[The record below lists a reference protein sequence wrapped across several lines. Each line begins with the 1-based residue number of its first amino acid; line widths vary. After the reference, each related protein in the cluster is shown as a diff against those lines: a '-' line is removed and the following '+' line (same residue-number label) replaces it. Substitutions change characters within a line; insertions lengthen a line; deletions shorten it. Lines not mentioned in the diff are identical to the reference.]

1 MTSTPKR
8 HRRQRLRDRHRI
20 RSGLSIIPSLFTIG
34 NMFCGYYSIVSTLRE
49 NYDVAAIAIGVGAV
63 LDMLD
68 GRIARLTHTTSDFG
82 LELDSLADV
91 LTFGIAPAVLALN
104 WGVGSLAG
112 LPAEIAQDVYKFG
125 WLSTFGFLICG
136 ALRLA
141 RFNIQARRP
150 VDESASKMDFVGL
163 PIPAGAAVIAAIV
176 HFGKYPILQVGLAL
190 LWCLLVALLA
200 FLMISRVR
208 YPSFKELDLKKPLPR
223 TTIVGTAML
232 IGLIVFF
239 SEIVLLSLATV
250 YLASGPVA
258 RMSQAVRRLLSS
270 QDEGGEIPEPH
281 PEGRGD
287 LS

>member
-1 MTSTPKR
+1 MTSTPKP
-8 HRRQRLRDRHRI
+8 HPRQRLRDRPRI
-20 RSGLSIIPSLFTIG
+20 RTGLSIIPSLFTIG
-34 NMFCGYYSIVSTLRE
+34 NMFCGYYSVVSTLRE

-68 GRIARLTHTTSDFG
+68 GRIARLTNTTSAFG

-112 LPAEIAQDVYKFG
+112 LPADAQNVYKFG

-141 RFNIQARRP
+141 RFNIQARRTA
-150 VDESASKMDFVGL
+150 DESASKRDFVGL

-176 HFGKYPILQVGLAL
+176 HYGKTPIAQGGSAL

-208 YPSFKELDLKKPLPR
+208 YPSFKELDLKKPLPG
-223 TTIVGTAML
+223 TTIVATAML
-232 IGLIVFF
+232 IGLIAFF
-239 SEIVLLSLATV
+239 SEIVLLSLSTAYV
-250 YLASGPVA
+250 ASGPVT
-258 RMSQAVRRLLSS
+258 RMSQVVRRLLSS
-270 QDEGGEIPEPH
+270 QDERGEIPEPH